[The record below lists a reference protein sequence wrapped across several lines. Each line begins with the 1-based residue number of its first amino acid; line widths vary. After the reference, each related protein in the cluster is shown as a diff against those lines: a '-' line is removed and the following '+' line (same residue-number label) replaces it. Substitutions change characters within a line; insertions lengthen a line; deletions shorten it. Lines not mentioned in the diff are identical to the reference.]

1 MPQTIENIDRFFL
14 YVFNGS
20 DSMFVDE
27 LALLLTN
34 GFTWIPLYVA
44 LIVLVIKNNEKFSQV
59 VLLIG
64 AVAFALVLSY
74 GMADIIVKPS
84 VARLRPVC
92 DPSLKGV
99 VTVVNG
105 YYPSSYSFFSAHA
118 ANTVAVALLLSIV
131 VRNGIFSMFMAFWSL
146 INCWTRL
153 YLGAHYMSD
162 IVVGIL
168 WGAVSAF
175 IAYLVY
181 RKLYFKVSPRLHYI
195 SSQYTRSG
203 YSLSDI
209 DMVLNVLV
217 LTIVVVVIMAC
228 YLAH

>member
-20 DSMFVDE
+20 DSMFIDE

-84 VARLRPVC
+84 VARLRLSVIPV
-92 DPSLKGV
+92 LREW
-99 VTVVNG
+99 
-105 YYPSSYSFFSAHA
+105 
-118 ANTVAVALLLSIV
+118 L
-131 VRNGIFSMFMAFWSL
+131 R
-146 INCWTRL
+146 
-153 YLGAHYMSD
+153 
-162 IVVGIL
+162 
-168 WGAVSAF
+168 
-175 IAYLVY
+175 
-181 RKLYFKVSPRLHYI
+181 
-195 SSQYTRSG
+195 
-203 YSLSDI
+203 
-209 DMVLNVLV
+209 
-217 LTIVVVVIMAC
+217 
-228 YLAH
+228 

>member
-20 DSMFVDE
+20 DSMFIDE

-105 YYPSSYSFFSAHA
+105 YYPSSYSF
-118 ANTVAVALLLSIV
+118 
-131 VRNGIFSMFMAFWSL
+131 SL
-146 INCWTRL
+146 PML
-153 YLGAHYMSD
+153 P
-162 IVVGIL
+162 IL
-168 WGAVSAF
+168 WPWHCSCPLLCATESF
-175 IAYLVY
+175 PCSWL
-181 RKLYFKVSPRLHYI
+181 
-195 SSQYTRSG
+195 SG
-203 YSLSDI
+203 L
-209 DMVLNVLV
+209 
-217 LTIVVVVIMAC
+217 
-228 YLAH
+228 